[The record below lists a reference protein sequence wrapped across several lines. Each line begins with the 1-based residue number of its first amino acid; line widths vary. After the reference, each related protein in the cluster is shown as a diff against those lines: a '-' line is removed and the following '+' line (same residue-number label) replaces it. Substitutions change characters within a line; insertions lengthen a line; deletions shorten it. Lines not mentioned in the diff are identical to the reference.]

1 MSYNETIDN
10 YLYDEE
16 NEYTQANDL
25 CEDFFMEKQDEID
38 ERPWIQADAM
48 VHHNEL
54 NRQVSNMLDRVLPEE
69 ERELLRLYFGIG
81 RRRHSM
87 EELIA
92 LFDSERK
99 VNTLLQSAMERL
111 RYSDEILTILLVSTQ
126 IDDYLLHFAC
136 WLFSSSTSFT
146 FMPPPTSYSRLV
158 SLEPA
163 LLFTEGRGAE
173 EDCRGFCSACG
184 WAVRATLTIP
194 FDSK

>member
-25 CEDFFMEKQDEID
+25 WEDFFIEKKDEID
-38 ERPWIQADAM
+38 ERPWIQADAL
-48 VHHNEL
+48 VRRNEL
-54 NRQVSNMLDRVLPEE
+54 NKQVSNMLDRVLPED

-99 VNTLLQSAMERL
+99 VNALLQSAMERL
-111 RYSDEILTILLVSTQ
+111 RYSDEILTIYK
-126 IDDYLLHFAC
+126 YLH
-136 WLFSSSTSFT
+136 
-146 FMPPPTSYSRLV
+146 R
-158 SLEPA
+158 
-163 LLFTEGRGAE
+163 
-173 EDCRGFCSACG
+173 
-184 WAVRATLTIP
+184 
-194 FDSK
+194 